1 MPKNLYSDIYHIL
14 KGKIDSN
21 VYPPKTILPGEEDL
35 SERFSVTRN
44 TIRRALKKLQSDG
57 LVYTVKGRGVVVLE
71 PIVDNRVMFSAANH
85 YGFQDL
91 MSFPQ
96 NKFIKKLTTKVLE
109 FKEVEVDEDLSKHTS
124 FTVGDIAY
132 YVERL
137 RMVNGKAMAIDTSYF
152 RKESMPDLTLDDAK
166 QSIYSY
172 IRENELFKIAAARSV
187 ATVETVTDK
196 ESGLLS
202 LGEANCVGAL
212 KKYVYTDLGNLFEC
226 TETKYVPNHFSLVGF
241 ESY

>member
-14 KGKIDSN
+14 KGEIDSN

-44 TIRRALKKLQSDG
+44 TIRRALKKLQADG

-71 PIVDNRVMFSAANH
+71 PIVDNRVMFSASNH
-85 YGFQDL
+85 FGFLDL

-109 FKEVEVDEDLSKHTS
+109 FKKVVIDEELSKETS
-124 FTVGDIAY
+124 FSIGDTAF

-137 RMVNGKAMAIDTSYF
+137 RIFNGTAMAIDFSYF
-152 RKESMPDLTLDDAK
+152 REESLPDLTIADA
-166 QSIYSY
+166 QSSIYQY
-172 IRENELFKIAAARSV
+172 IRDQQLFKIAAARSV
-187 ATVETVTDK
+187 STVESASDK
-196 ESGLLS
+196 ETELLD
-202 LGEANCVGAL
+202 LNDANCVGSL
-212 KKYVYTDLGNLFEC
+212 KRYVYSDLGNLFEC
-226 TETKYVPNHFSLVGF
+226 TDTRYVPNHFSLVGF

>member
-71 PIVDNRVMFSAANH
+71 PIVDNRVIFSAANH
-85 YGFQDL
+85 FGFQDL

-96 NKFIKKLTTKVLE
+96 NKFIKKLTTEVLRFE
-109 FKEVEVDEDLSKHTS
+109 EVEIDGELSKQTS
-124 FTVGDIAY
+124 FNVGDIAY
-132 YVERL
+132 FVERL

-152 RKESMPDLTLDDAK
+152 RKDNIPNLTLADAK
-166 QSIYSY
+166 GSIYQY
-172 IRENELFKIAAARSV
+172 IRDEKLFKIAAARSV
-187 ATVETVTDK
+187 ATVETVS
-196 ESGLLS
+196 ERENELLD
-202 LGEANCVGAL
+202 LKKANCVGAL
-212 KKYVYTDLGNLFEC
+212 KKYVYTDLGSLFEC
-226 TETKYVPNHFSLVGF
+226 TETKYVPDHFSLVGF

>member
-14 KGKIDSN
+14 KGEIDSN
-21 VYPPKTILPGEEDL
+21 VYPPKTILPGEEEL

-44 TIRRALKKLQSDG
+44 TIRRALKKLQSEG

-71 PIVDNRVMFSAANH
+71 PITDNRVMFSAANH
-85 YGFQDL
+85 FGFQDL

-96 NKFIKKLTTKVLE
+96 NKFIKKLTTKVLS
-109 FKEVEVDEDLSKHTS
+109 FKEIEIDEELSKHTS
-124 FTVGDIAY
+124 FTVGDSAY
-132 YVERL
+132 YVQRL
-137 RMVNGKAMAIDTSYF
+137 RIFNGQAMAIDSSYF
-152 RKESMPDLTLDDAK
+152 RKENMPNLSKMDA
-166 QSIYSY
+166 QGSVYQY
-172 IRENELFKIAAARSV
+172 IRDEQLFKIAAARSV
-187 ATVETVTDK
+187 ATVETVSPE
-196 ESGLLS
+196 ESELLD
-202 LGEANCVGAL
+202 LKEANCVGVL

>member
-14 KGKIDSN
+14 KGEIDSN
-21 VYPPKTILPGEEDL
+21 VYPPKTILPGEEEL
-35 SERFSVTRN
+35 SQRFSVTRN

-71 PIVDNRVMFSAANH
+71 PIVDNRVIFSAANH

-96 NKFIKKLTTKVLE
+96 NKFIKKLSTKVLKFE
-109 FKEVEVDEDLSKHTS
+109 EVEIDDELSKHTS
-124 FTVGDIAY
+124 FSIGDMAY

-137 RMVNGKAMAIDTSYF
+137 RLVNGKAMAMDTSYF
-152 RKESMPDLTLDDAK
+152 RQENMPNLTIENARN
-166 QSIYSY
+166 SIYQY
-172 IRENELFKIAAARSV
+172 IRDEKLFKIAAARSV
-187 ATVETVTDK
+187 ATVETVTQK
-196 ESGLLS
+196 EADFLNLK
-202 LGEANCVGAL
+202 EANYVGAL

-226 TETKYVPNHFSLVGF
+226 TETKYVPDHFSLVGF

>member
-14 KGKIDSN
+14 KGEIDSN

-71 PIVDNRVMFSAANH
+71 PIIDNRVVFSATNSL
-85 YGFQDL
+85 GFQDL
-91 MSFPQ
+91 MSYPQ
-96 NKFIKKLTTKVLE
+96 NKFIKNLTTKVLE
-109 FKEVEVDEDLSKHTS
+109 FKEVEINEELSKTTS
-124 FTVGDIAY
+124 FTVGDMAY
-132 YVERL
+132 YIERL
-137 RMVNGKAMAIDTSYF
+137 RMVNGKAMVIDISYF
-152 RKESMPDLTLDDAK
+152 RKDALPELTISNAED
-166 QSIYSY
+166 SIYQY
-172 IRENELFKIAAARSV
+172 IRDEGLFKIAAARSV
-187 ATVETVTDK
+187 ATVETVTEK
-196 ESGLLS
+196 ESELLE
-202 LGEANCVGAL
+202 LKEANCVGVL

-226 TETKYVPNHFSLVGF
+226 TEMKYVPNHFSLVGF

>member
-14 KGKIDSN
+14 KGEIDSN

-44 TIRRALKKLQSDG
+44 TIRRALKKLQADG

-71 PIVDNRVMFSAANH
+71 PIVDNRVIFSAANH

-96 NKFIKKLTTKVLE
+96 NKFIKKLTTKVLD
-109 FKEVEVDEDLSKHTS
+109 FKEVEVDDKLSKHTS
-124 FTVGDIAY
+124 FTVGDMAY

-137 RMVNGKAMAIDTSYF
+137 RMVNGKALALDTSYF
-152 RKESMPDLTLDDAK
+152 RKDTLPNLTIVNAED
-166 QSIYSY
+166 SIYQY
-172 IRENELFKIAAARSV
+172 VRDEQLFKIAAARSI
-187 ATVETVTDK
+187 ASVETVT
-196 ESGLLS
+196 ERETELLD
-202 LGEANCVGAL
+202 LKEANCVGVL

>member
-172 IRENELFKIAAARSV
+172 IRENELFKIAAVRSV

-226 TETKYVPNHFSLVGF
+226 TETKYVPDHFSLVGF

>member
-14 KGKIDSN
+14 KGEIDSN
-21 VYPPKTILPGEEDL
+21 IYPPKTILLGEEDL

-172 IRENELFKIAAARSV
+172 IRENELFKIAVARSV

-226 TETKYVPNHFSLVGF
+226 TETKYVPDHFSLVGF

>member
-14 KGKIDSN
+14 KGEIDSN

-71 PIVDNRVMFSAANH
+71 PIVDNRVIFSAANH
-85 YGFQDL
+85 FGFQDL

-109 FKEVEVDEDLSKHTS
+109 FKEVEIDDKLSKHTS
-124 FTVGDIAY
+124 FTVGDMAY

-137 RMVNGKAMAIDTSYF
+137 RMVNGKAMALDTSYF
-152 RKESMPDLTLDDAK
+152 RKESIPDLSLVNA
-166 QSIYSY
+166 QGSIYQY
-172 IRENELFKIAAARSV
+172 IRDEQLFKIAAARSV
-187 ATVETVTDK
+187 ASVETVTDK
-196 ESGLLS
+196 ESKLLD
-202 LGEANCVGAL
+202 LNEANCVGAL

>member
-14 KGKIDSN
+14 KGEIDSN

-71 PIVDNRVMFSAANH
+71 PIVDNRVIFSAANH
-85 YGFQDL
+85 FGFQDL

-96 NKFIKKLTTKVLE
+96 NKFIKKLNTKVLE
-109 FKEVEVDEDLSKHTS
+109 FKEVEIDEDLSKHTS
-124 FTVGDIAY
+124 FTLGDTAY

-137 RMVNGKAMAIDTSYF
+137 RMFNGKSLSIDTSYF
-152 RKESMPDLTLDDAK
+152 RKDSMPNLTIDDADK
-166 QSIYSY
+166 SIYQY
-172 IRENELFKIAAARSV
+172 IRDEKLFKIAAARSI
-187 ATVETVTDK
+187 ATVELATKK
-196 ESGLLS
+196 ETELLDMQD
-202 LGEANCVGAL
+202 ANCVGSL
-212 KKYVYTDLGNLFEC
+212 KKYVYTDMGNLFEC

>member
-14 KGKIDSN
+14 KGEIDSN

-35 SERFSVTRN
+35 SQRFSVTRN
-44 TIRRALKKLQSDG
+44 TIRRALKKLQADG

-71 PIVDNRVMFSAANH
+71 PIVDNWVIFSAANH
-85 YGFQDL
+85 FGFQDL

-109 FKEVEVDEDLSKHTS
+109 FKEVEIDDKLSKHTS
-124 FTVGDIAY
+124 FTVGDTAF

-152 RKESMPDLTLDDAK
+152 RKESMPNL
-166 QSIYSY
+166 SIIDVEGSVYQY
-172 IRENELFKIAAARSV
+172 IRDEDLFKIAAARSI
-187 ATVETVTDK
+187 ASVETATKK
-196 ESGLLS
+196 EFDNLDL
-202 LGEANCVGAL
+202 EDANCVGVL
-212 KKYVYTDLGNLFEC
+212 KKYVYSDLGNLFEC
-226 TETKYVPNHFSLVGF
+226 TETKYIPNHYSLVGF

>member
-14 KGKIDSN
+14 KGEIDSN

-71 PIVDNRVMFSAANH
+71 PIVDNRVIFSAANH

-109 FKEVEVDEDLSKHTS
+109 FKEVEIDDKLSKHTS

-137 RMVNGKAMAIDTSYF
+137 RMVNGKALALDTSYF
-152 RKESMPDLTLDDAK
+152 RKETLPDLTIVNAED
-166 QSIYSY
+166 SIYQY
-172 IRENELFKIAAARSV
+172 VRDEQLFKIAAARSI
-187 ATVETVTDK
+187 ASVETVTEK
-196 ESGLLS
+196 ENKLLD
-202 LGEANCVGAL
+202 LKEANCVGVL

>member
-14 KGKIDSN
+14 KGEIDSN
-21 VYPPKTILPGEEDL
+21 VYPPKTILPGEEEL

-44 TIRRALKKLQSDG
+44 TIRRALKKLQSEG

-71 PIVDNRVMFSAANH
+71 PIADNRVMFSAANH
-85 YGFQDL
+85 FGFQDL

-96 NKFIKKLTTKVLE
+96 NKFIKKLTTKVLKFE
-109 FKEVEVDEDLSKHTS
+109 EVEVDEELSKHTS
-124 FTVGDIAY
+124 FTIGDVAY
-132 YVERL
+132 HVQRL
-137 RMVNGKAMAIDTSYF
+137 RMVNGKAMAIDTNYF
-152 RKESMPDLTLDDAK
+152 RKESMPDLTAEDAK
-166 QSIYSY
+166 GSIYQY
-172 IRENELFKIAAARSV
+172 IRDEQLFKIAAARSV
-187 ATVETVTDK
+187 ATVETVTPE
-196 ESGLLS
+196 ESELLD
-202 LGEANCVGAL
+202 LKEANCVGVL

>member
-14 KGKIDSN
+14 KGEIDSN

-187 ATVETVTDK
+187 ATVEIVTDK

-226 TETKYVPNHFSLVGF
+226 TETKYVPDHFSLVGF

>member
-14 KGKIDSN
+14 KGEIDSN
-21 VYPPKTILPGEEDL
+21 VYPPKSILPGEEDL
-35 SERFSVTRN
+35 SSRFSVTRN
-44 TIRRALKKLQSDG
+44 TIRRALKKLQADG

-71 PIVDNRVMFSAANH
+71 PIVDNRVIFSAANH
-85 YGFQDL
+85 FGFQDL

-109 FKEVEVDEDLSKHTS
+109 FKEIEIDDTLSKHTS
-124 FTVGDIAY
+124 FTVGDKAY

-152 RKESMPDLTLDDAK
+152 RKENIPDLSIEDAEGSVY
-166 QSIYSY
+166 QY
-172 IRENELFKIAAARSV
+172 IRDENLFKIAAARSIASV
-187 ATVETVTDK
+187 ESATKK
-196 ESGLLS
+196 EFDNLDLDD
-202 LGEANCVGAL
+202 ANCVGVL
-212 KKYVYTDLGNLFEC
+212 KKYVYTDLGSLFEC
-226 TETKYVPNHFSLVGF
+226 TETKYIPNHYSLVGF

>member
-226 TETKYVPNHFSLVGF
+226 TETKYVPDHFSLVGF

>member
-14 KGKIDSN
+14 KGEIDSN

-71 PIVDNRVMFSAANH
+71 PIVDNRVIFSAANH

-109 FKEVEVDEDLSKHTS
+109 FKEVEIDEKLSKHTS
-124 FTVGDIAY
+124 FTVGDIAF

-137 RMVNGKAMAIDTSYF
+137 RMVNGNALALDTSYF
-152 RKESMPDLTLDDAK
+152 RKESVPELTLVNAED
-166 QSIYSY
+166 SIYQY
-172 IRENELFKIAAARSV
+172 IRDEQLFKIAAARSI
-187 ATVETVTDK
+187 ASVETVTAK
-196 ESGLLS
+196 ENELLD
-202 LGEANCVGAL
+202 LKEANCVGVL
-212 KKYVYTDLGNLFEC
+212 KKYVYTDLGSLFEC

>member
-14 KGKIDSN
+14 KGEIDSN

-137 RMVNGKAMAIDTSYF
+137 RMVNGKAMAIDASYF
-152 RKESMPDLTLDDAK
+152 RKESMPDLTLADAK
-166 QSIYSY
+166 ESIYSY

-187 ATVETVTDK
+187 ATVETVTNK
-196 ESGLLS
+196 ESGLLN

-226 TETKYVPNHFSLVGF
+226 TETKYVPDHFSLVGF

>member
-14 KGKIDSN
+14 KGEIDSN

-35 SERFSVTRN
+35 SERFNVTRN
-44 TIRRALKKLQSDG
+44 TIRRALKKLQADG

-71 PIVDNRVMFSAANH
+71 PIVDNRVIFSAANH
-85 YGFQDL
+85 FGFQDL

-96 NKFIKKLTTKVLE
+96 NKFIKKLTTKVLD
-109 FKEVEVDEDLSKHTS
+109 FKEVEIDDKLSVHTS
-124 FTVGDIAY
+124 FAVGDKAF

-137 RMVNGKAMAIDTSYF
+137 RMVNGKSMAIDSSYF
-152 RKESMPDLTLDDAK
+152 REESVPNLTSKDA
-166 QSIYSY
+166 QGSIYQY
-172 IRENELFKIAAARSV
+172 IRDENLFKIAAARSI
-187 ATVETVTDK
+187 ASVESVTEK
-196 ESGLLS
+196 EINNLD
-202 LGEANCVGAL
+202 LGEANCVGVL

-226 TETKYVPNHFSLVGF
+226 TETKYIPNHYSLVGF

>member
-14 KGKIDSN
+14 KGEIDSN

-44 TIRRALKKLQSDG
+44 TIRRALKKLQEDG

-71 PIVDNRVMFSAANH
+71 PIVDNRVMFSASNH
-85 YGFQDL
+85 FGFLDL

-96 NKFIKKLTTKVLE
+96 NKFIKKLTTKVLNFE
-109 FKEVEVDEDLSKHTS
+109 EVVIDDELSKRTS
-124 FTVGDIAY
+124 FGIGDTAY

-137 RMVNGKAMAIDTSYF
+137 RIFNGSAMAIDFSYF
-152 RKESMPDLTLDDAK
+152 RKENLPVLSIDDA
-166 QSIYSY
+166 QGSIYQY
-172 IRENELFKIAAARSV
+172 IRDEKIFKIAAARSV
-187 ATVETVTDK
+187 STVETVSDR
-196 ESGLLS
+196 ESELLD
-202 LGEANCVGAL
+202 LKEANCVGVL
-212 KKYVYTDLGNLFEC
+212 KRYVYTDLGNLFEC

>member
-14 KGKIDSN
+14 KGEIDSN

-71 PIVDNRVMFSAANH
+71 PIVDNRVIFSAANH
-85 YGFQDL
+85 FGFQDL

-96 NKFIKKLTTKVLE
+96 NKFIKKLTTKVLN
-109 FKEVEVDEDLSKHTS
+109 FKEVEIDEELSKHTS
-124 FTVGDIAY
+124 FTVGDVAY
-132 YVERL
+132 FVERL
-137 RMVNGKAMAIDTSYF
+137 RIFNGNAMAIDTSYF
-152 RKESMPDLTLDDAK
+152 RKENMPDLKIENAQD
-166 QSIYSY
+166 SIYQY
-172 IRENELFKIAAARSV
+172 IRDEQLFKIAAARSI
-187 ATVETVTDK
+187 ASVETVTSR
-196 ESGLLS
+196 ESELLD
-202 LGEANCVGAL
+202 LKEANCVGVL
-212 KKYVYTDLGNLFEC
+212 KKYVYTDMGNLFEC
-226 TETKYVPNHFSLVGF
+226 TETKYVPDHFSLVGF

>member
-152 RKESMPDLTLDDAK
+152 RKESMLDLTLDDAK

-226 TETKYVPNHFSLVGF
+226 TETKYVPDHFSLVGF